1 MALNRSVTITI
12 PESICARI
20 EQLEKQPIEN
30 VLQDLITSYL
40 QDKRRTGI
48 ETVEIGIAWPPD
60 WYQQMLRRWGKFG
73 VATNVR
79 ALVYDYLNDEPKWPL
94 SPPLSLRDRT
104 VTKSTRKVVA
114 QNKRAS
120 YVANITL
127 AKDWHDRMLER
138 WGHGRVTTF
147 MKAIVYREI
156 VTWNCWRGTDGPSM
170 PLRLRQALDEI

>member
-1 MALNRSVTITI
+1 MAINRTVTLTL

-20 EQLEKQPIEN
+20 EQLEKQPIEA
-30 VLQDLITSYL
+30 VLHELITGFL

-48 ETVEIGIAWPPD
+48 ETVEIGVAWPPD
-60 WYQQMLRRWGKFG
+60 WYQQMLRRWGTFG
-73 VATNVR
+73 VATNIR
-79 ALVYDYLNDEPKWPL
+79 ALVFTHLNDDPKWPL
-94 SPPLSLRDRT
+94 SAPLSLRDRT

-114 QNKRAS
+114 QKKRAS

-127 AKDWHDRMLER
+127 ARDWHDRMLER

-170 PLRLRQALDEI
+170 PIRLQQALDEI